1 MNELLQVGERG
12 RELTDAE
19 WKRVDALVDKTGCSY
34 YEARLALGLKPPA
47 DQNAHA
53 VDERLSDQNIPADKK
68 PRPHQRSYFAAF
80 DTRTGDAMLAY
91 ASKQKP
97 SDKERGEISRRGA
110 AMARAALRSARAA

>member
-1 MNELLQVGERG
+1 MNELLQVGEWG

-19 WKRVDALVDKTGCSY
+19 WKRVDALVDEMGWSY
-34 YEARLALGLKPPA
+34 YEARRKLGIELPP
-47 DQNAHA
+47 DQIVHA
-53 VDERLSDQNIPADKK
+53 VDGRLSDQNIPADKK
-68 PRPHQRSYFAAF
+68 PQPQPRRCYFIAF

-110 AMARAALRSARAA
+110 AMARAALRGA